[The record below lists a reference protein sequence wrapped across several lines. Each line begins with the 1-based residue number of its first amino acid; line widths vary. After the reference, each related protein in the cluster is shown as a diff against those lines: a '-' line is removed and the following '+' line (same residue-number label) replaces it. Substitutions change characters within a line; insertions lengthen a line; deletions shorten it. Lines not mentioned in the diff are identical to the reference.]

1 MTMKAKQWDFY
12 NSKTILAIPDH
23 YACIG
28 RKQEQASAASGIVTQ
43 ENGRYVVKAGTPYPA
58 NDATAIGLVF
68 NDYDVTD
75 GDVNMAILIHGFVLT
90 EKLPV
95 TIQATAKTA
104 LKQITFIDKI
114 GESEEDEGES

>member
-23 YACIG
+23 YVCIG
-28 RKQEQASAASGIVTQ
+28 RKQAQASAASGIVTQ
-43 ENGRYVVKAGTPYPA
+43 ENSRFVVKAGTPYPA

-68 NDYDVTD
+68 QDYDVTD
-75 GDVNMAILIHGFVLT
+75 GDVNMAILIHGFVLE

-95 TIQATAKTA
+95 DLEEEAVTA
-104 LKQITFIDKI
+104 LKQISVVKKTA
-114 GESEEDEGES
+114 